1 MLSERTGE
9 PGTGML
15 YLNRRAGEAVIVN
28 NAIEVRVVSV
38 RGRTVRLGFS
48 FPADAS
54 VLREEVFLQ
63 IRRENEAAALTAA
76 QALTGLGPPH
86 P

>member
-1 MLSERTGE
+1 MLSARNGE
-9 PGTGML
+9 PGTAML

-28 NAIEVRVVSV
+28 NAIEVRVVEV

-48 FPADAS
+48 FPADAT

-63 IRRENEAAALTAA
+63 IRGANQAAALTAA
-76 QALTGLGPPH
+76 QALGSLDPTRA
-86 P
+86 